1 MDGWIRNNGFPKL
14 RMTENF
20 KEQKMKKSFFNG
32 LAAVLSAMFVLL
44 TFSCESLEGLVQT
57 PEVSMDSVSI
67 AGLDLEGISFNANY
81 SVKNPYGVSLSIA
94 GLNADVNYKD
104 TKITTLN
111 STDGI
116 KVNASS
122 TSSNKFSFKVPYET
136 ILKFASSLASGNA
149 SSQKTLPF
157 DIDGNI
163 TLDVSN
169 VPALNALG
177 SNTVTL
183 PIVTDFEVPV
193 FKPKLS
199 VSNFSVKMPT
209 LNDLKDQLTKGGL
222 GVTKALQVATTLLS
236 GNKLSAN
243 IFDGI
248 DMDIDVVFD
257 VNVANEGG
265 ADWNLN
271 IKNCALNT
279 AAGSIADVGTAD
291 GSSTLSS
298 DKSKV
303 SMKASLNTIQAG
315 AFIVQLLNKT
325 GTNPTFELDTG
336 LTFPETK
343 YAKNIPLKY
352 TAEIPLSSVGRK

>member
-1 MDGWIRNNGFPKL
+1 
-14 RMTENF
+14 
-20 KEQKMKKSFFNG
+20 MKKSLFAG
-32 LAAVLSAMFVLL
+32 LAAGLSVMLALI
-44 TFSCESLEGLVQT
+44 TFSCVSLDGLVQT
-57 PEVSMDSVSI
+57 PTVSMDSVSI

-94 GLNADVNYKD
+94 GLSADVNYKD
-104 TKITTLN
+104 TKLTTLN
-111 STDGI
+111 TSDGI

-122 TSSNKFSFKVPYET
+122 TSSNKFSFKVPYES
-136 ILKFASSLASGNA
+136 ILKFASALASGNA
-149 SSQKTLPF
+149 SAQKTLPF
-157 DIDGNI
+157 DIAGNI
-163 TLDVSN
+163 SLDVSN

-177 SNTVTL
+177 SNTLTL

-222 GVTKALQVATTLLS
+222 GVTKALQLATTLLS

-257 VNVANEGG
+257 VNVASEGG
-265 ADWNLN
+265 ADWSLN
-271 IKNCALNT
+271 IKDCALNT
-279 AAGSIADVGTAD
+279 VAGKIANVSAANGTSAI
-291 GSSTLSS
+291 SSGNST
-298 DKSKV
+298 V
-303 SMKASLNTIQAG
+303 PMKASLNTIQAG

>member
-1 MDGWIRNNGFPKL
+1 
-14 RMTENF
+14 
-20 KEQKMKKSFFNG
+20 MKKSLFAG
-32 LAAVLSAMFVLL
+32 LAAGLSVALAMI
-44 TFSCESLEGLVQT
+44 TFSCVSLDGLVQT
-57 PEVSMDSVSI
+57 PTVSMDSVSI

-94 GLNADVNYKD
+94 GLSADVNYED

-122 TSSNKFSFKVPYET
+122 TSSNKFSFKVPYES
-136 ILKFASSLASGNA
+136 ILKFAASVAGGNA
-149 SSQKTLPF
+149 SAKKSLPF
-157 DIDGNI
+157 GIDGNI
-163 TLDVSN
+163 SLDVSN

-177 SNTVTL
+177 SNTLTL

-209 LNDLKDQLTKGGL
+209 LNDLKNQLTNGGL
-222 GVTKALQVATTLLS
+222 GVTKALQLATTLLS

-243 IFDGI
+243 ILDGI

-271 IKNCALNT
+271 IKDCALNT
-279 AAGSIADVGTAD
+279 VAGKIANVSVAD
-291 GSSTLSS
+291 GTSTITSSNP
-298 DKSKV
+298 KV
-303 SMKASLNTIQAG
+303 SMKASLNTIQSG
-315 AFIVQLLNKT
+315 AFIVQLLNKA
-325 GTNPTFELDTG
+325 GSNPTFEFDTG

-352 TAEIPLSSVGRK
+352 STEIPLSSVKRN

>member
-1 MDGWIRNNGFPKL
+1 
-14 RMTENF
+14 
-20 KEQKMKKSFFNG
+20 MKKSLFAG
-32 LAAVLSAMFVLL
+32 LAAGLSVMLALI
-44 TFSCESLEGLVQT
+44 TFSCVSLDGLVQT
-57 PEVSMDSVSI
+57 PTVSMDSVSI

-94 GLNADVNYKD
+94 GLSADVNYKD
-104 TKITTLN
+104 TKLTTLN
-111 STDGI
+111 TSDGI

-122 TSSNKFSFKVPYET
+122 TSSNKFSFKVPYES
-136 ILKFASSLASGNA
+136 ILKFASALASGNA

-157 DIDGNI
+157 DIAGNI
-163 TLDVSN
+163 SLDVSN

-177 SNTVTL
+177 SNTLTL

-222 GVTKALQVATTLLS
+222 GVTKALQLATTLLS

-271 IKNCALNT
+271 IKDCALNT
-279 AAGSIADVGTAD
+279 VAGKIANVSAANGTSAI
-291 GSSTLSS
+291 SSGNST
-298 DKSKV
+298 V
-303 SMKASLNTIQAG
+303 PMKASLNTIQAG

-352 TAEIPLSSVGRK
+352 STEIPLSSVKRN